1 MLGSLAACMRMGYQP
16 SAVAIVMDCPQCGR
30 RYPAGTG
37 YCAEDGRKLEPRDE
51 ASDAV
56 LTAAPR
62 ADALPPRADAV
73 PPRADALRVRADP
86 LIGRTLDGRYQIL
99 ERIGT
104 GGMGAVY
111 RARQLNVDR
120 DVAIKVLLGGGLV
133 DPKLVQ
139 RFEAEARIISRLR
152 HPGVLKLI
160 DVGWVDEGAP
170 FFVTELLHGESLQS
184 ALAAGAM
191 SEARALHI
199 THALADALVEPH
211 AQGIVHRD
219 IKPANV
225 FLEQIGDRE
234 IVKLLDFGV
243 AMLHEGTARTTT
255 GNVLGTPK
263 YMSPEQATGERVG
276 PASDLYSLGV
286 LLFEC
291 LTGRPPFVST
301 VPAALL
307 LKHINDAPPTP
318 SSLAGVSPGV
328 DALVLD
334 LMAKAPDAR
343 PAGARELS
351 RRIEGL
357 LRERP
362 DGRVNEVAPDPA
374 AVPTAQN
381 AQASADAAAGR
392 DTRAPWP
399 TEGGG
404 SGPLVA
410 APRALGPLA
419 ESTGVQE
426 ALGRPWRG
434 VAAAVGAAVVLAG
447 VWWAGAGPR
456 ADDRAPASPP
466 LSASGPAASRTASTA
481 APALVSPAP
490 AAPALVSPAP
500 TSPAPPPRAS
510 AAPSRS
516 PRRNTARPTAPATSA
531 VAAPPPLASSP
542 PPSPSPSPSPT
553 AMPSPKAPAGY
564 VPVLTR

>member
-1 MLGSLAACMRMGYQP
+1 MGYQP
-16 SAVAIVMDCPQCGR
+16 SAVANVMACPQCGR

-37 YCAEDGRKLEPRDE
+37 YCAEDGQKLELRDE
-51 ASDAV
+51 TAEAV
-56 LTAAPR
+56 LTAPPR
-62 ADALPPRADAV
+62 ADALPPRAEAL
-73 PPRADALRVRADP
+73 PPRSDELRVRADPLRVRADP
-86 LIGRTLDGRYQIL
+86 LIGRTLDARYQIL
-99 ERIGT
+99 ERIGA

-120 DVAIKVLLGGGLV
+120 DVALKVLLGGGLV

-152 HPGVLKLI
+152 HPGLLKLI

-184 ALAAGAM
+184 ALAAGAL

-199 THALADALVEPH
+199 IHALAEALVEPH

-243 AMLHEGTARTTT
+243 AMFHEGTARTTT

-307 LKHINDAPPTP
+307 LKHINDAPPMP
-318 SSLAGVSPGV
+318 SSLAGVSAGV

-334 LMAKAPDAR
+334 LMAKAPDKR
-343 PAGARELS
+343 PADARALS
-351 RRIEGL
+351 HRIEAL

-362 DGRVNEVAPDPA
+362 DGRAQARVDAAQGAA
-374 AVPTAQN
+374 AVPPAQTSP
-381 AQASADAAAGR
+381 ASADTAAGR
-392 DTRAPWP
+392 DTPAPWP
-399 TEGGG
+399 TQAGDNE
-404 SGPLVA
+404 
-410 APRALGPLA
+410 PRAAEPRTVAPLA
-419 ESTGVQE
+419 EPTGVRE
-426 ALGRPWRG
+426 ALGRPGRG
-434 VAAAVGAAVVLAG
+434 VAAAVGAALVLAG
-447 VWWAGAGPR
+447 VWWAASSPG
-456 ADDRAPASPP
+456 ADDSTPP
-466 LSASGPAASRTASTA
+466 SRSVSASGPAASRTASTA
-481 APALVSPAP
+481 APALA
-490 AAPALVSPAP
+490 SPAP
-500 TSPAPPPRAS
+500 TASALASPTPPRTAPPPRAA

-516 PRRNTARPTAPATSA
+516 PRRSTARPTAPATSNA
-531 VAAPPPLASSP
+531 PAASPLASSA
-542 PPSPSPSPSPT
+542 PPSPSPSPT
-553 AMPSPKAPAGY
+553 TTPSPKAPAGY